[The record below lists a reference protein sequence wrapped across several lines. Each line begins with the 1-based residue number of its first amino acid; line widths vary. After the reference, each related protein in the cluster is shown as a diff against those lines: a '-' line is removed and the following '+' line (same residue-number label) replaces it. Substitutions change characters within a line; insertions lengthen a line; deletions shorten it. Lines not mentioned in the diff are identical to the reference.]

1 MITEIAT
8 VAGDLS
14 VVAGPA
20 TEGTV
25 TAAGSAPDAQGV
37 TGWIQSNVIPLVLTA
52 VGVFALWK
60 SKNGD
65 VPFIVTMGAGVLVGF
80 CILAMAMPGVREAL
94 TTWIA
99 GFFGAA

>member
-14 VVAGPA
+14 VVAGQA

-25 TAAGSAPDAQGV
+25 TAAPAPDAQGV
-37 TGWIQSNVIPLVLTA
+37 TGWIQNNIIPLVLTA

>member
-14 VVAGPA
+14 VVAGSA
-20 TEGTV
+20 SEGTV
-25 TAAGSAPDAQGV
+25 MAAGSAPDAQGV
-37 TGWIQSNVIPLVLTA
+37 TGWIQNNIIPLVLTA

-94 TTWIA
+94 TNWIA